1 MDRLRSNLPINGH
14 ASVLVEVLG
23 GPERRRRWSAEERA
37 RIVAENLA
45 PEALASEVARRHGVH
60 RNQLYTWRREFRS
73 EASGVAF
80 APVVAETT
88 PSSIAYGIEIAYVG
102 AVIRVGEG
110 ADPTVLARVLQ
121 TLKRLE

>member
-1 MDRLRSNLPINGH
+1 M
-14 ASVLVEVLG
+14 
-23 GPERRRRWSAEERA
+23 AESF
-37 RIVAENLA
+37 A

-80 APVVAETT
+80 APVVAERA
-88 PSSIAYGIEIAYVG
+88 PSSLAYGIEIAYAG

-110 ADPTVLARVLQ
+110 ADPTVLTRVLQ
-121 TLKRLE
+121 TLKRLG